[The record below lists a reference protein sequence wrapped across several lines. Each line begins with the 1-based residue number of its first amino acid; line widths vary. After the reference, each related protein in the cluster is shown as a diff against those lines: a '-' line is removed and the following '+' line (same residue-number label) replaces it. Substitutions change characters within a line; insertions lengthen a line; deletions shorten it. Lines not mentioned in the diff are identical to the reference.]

1 MVPALANACVRFLEQ
16 SLTARNACLLLSQAR
31 LFSEPALIQ
40 RAWEVIDAQAEMA
53 LTSEAF
59 ADIDFDT
66 LMSILSRET
75 LNCKETVVFAAANS
89 WAQAD
94 CKKKDLD
101 PCEPDNRKSVLGKAI
116 YKIRF
121 PAMSIA
127 DFADVVAMSGM
138 LTIQETNDI
147 FLYFTAKEKP
157 PLDYDSKARRG
168 LSTQF
173 CPRFVCFLTSLPFPL
188 LFGLNS
194 IFYLDFFPLSNYIT
208 MMQND
213 TILSNYITMTRSC
226 QIYLFSIWDFIYLF
240 YLDFYTPSLFGL
252 LYPFSVLTF
261 IFLFYWFYWFLFLF
275 WILFY
280 FLLSLIFDFF

>member
-1 MVPALANACVRFLEQ
+1 LVPALANACVRFLEQ

-75 LNCKETVVFAAANS
+75 LNCKETVVFTAANS

-101 PCEPDNRKSVLGKAI
+101 PCEPENRKSVLGKAI

-157 PLDYDSKARRG
+157 PLHYDSKPRRG

-173 CPRFVCFLTSLPFPL
+173 CPRFVFIFLTAILHL
-188 LFGLNS
+188 GLWNS
-194 IFYLDFFPLSNYIT
+194 FFCVCSNLYF
-208 MMQND
+208 
-213 TILSNYITMTRSC
+213 SN
-226 QIYLFSIWDFIYLF
+226 F
-240 YLDFYTPSLFGL
+240 YLDFYIPLLTIWTFMFLFYFKVSRTLFGL
-252 LYPFSVLTF
+252 SFPFSIWTF
-261 IFLFYWFYWFLFLF
+261 SPYLPYTRHCNP
-275 WILFY
+275 
-280 FLLSLIFDFF
+280 LLIWNCSQL

>member
-1 MVPALANACVRFLEQ
+1 LVPALANACVRFLEQ

-75 LNCKETVVFAAANS
+75 LNCKETVVFTAANS

-101 PCEPDNRKSVLGKAI
+101 PCEPENRKSVLGKAI

-157 PLDYDSKARRG
+157 PLHYDSKARRG

-173 CPRFVCFLTSLPFPL
+173 CPRFV
-188 LFGLNS
+188 
-194 IFYLDFFPLSNYIT
+194 
-208 MMQND
+208 
-213 TILSNYITMTRSC
+213 
-226 QIYLFSIWDFIYLF
+226 
-240 YLDFYTPSLFGL
+240 
-252 LYPFSVLTF
+252 F
-261 IFLFYWFYWFLFLF
+261 IFLTA
-275 WILFY
+275 ILHRGLWKAVTH
-280 FLLSLIFDFF
+280 LLPNTYGPRTLCPPLLVPLDKRSPTNSVPMEK